1 LINNYPQISIFK
13 CQFKFPVKIDKIV
26 KILKT
31 VTILKPD
38 DWHLHLREGIVLK
51 NIIKFTAENFG
62 RAIIMPNTKKPITSI
77 SQAIS
82 YKQSISESLPENS
95 NFQPLMTIYLTDKTN
110 KDELIKGFDND
121 IFFAAKL
128 YPANATT
135 NSSYGV
141 KKIENLYSIFE
152 SMQDNGIPLLIHGEV
167 TDNEVDIFD
176 REEVFINRELSP
188 LVQRFPKLKIVLEH
202 ITTSYAVDFVQE
214 NNIGA
219 TITPH
224 HLHINRNA
232 MFFGGLN
239 SDFYCLPVAKREKN
253 RIALRK
259 AATSGKECFFLG
271 TDSAPHLREWKAFCG
286 CAGIFNSPVA
296 LVSYLTVFE
305 EENALHN
312 FEKFA
317 SLNGPNFY
325 NLNPNTEKLKFVS
338 KPNKIKEFIDVYEE
352 EKIIGKIKPFH
363 AGETLNWIL
372 EKTI

>member
-1 LINNYPQISIFK
+1 M
-13 CQFKFPVKIDKIV
+13 
-26 KILKT
+26 KT
-31 VTILKPD
+31 LTILKPD

-51 NIIKFTAENFG
+51 NIIKFSSQYFG
-62 RAIIMPNTKKPITSI
+62 RAIVMPNTKNPITSI
-77 SQAIS
+77 NKAIS
-82 YKQSISESLPENS
+82 YKKNIFEVLPKNS
-95 NFQPLMTIYLTDKTN
+95 KFSPLLTIYLTDETN
-110 KDELIKGFDND
+110 KDELVRGFKNNV
-121 IFFAAKL
+121 FFAAKL

-135 NSSYGV
+135 NSRHGV
-141 KKIENLYSIFE
+141 KNIESLYKIFE
-152 SMQDNGIPLLIHGEV
+152 SMQESGMPLLIHGEV
-167 TDNEVDIFD
+167 TDADVDIFD
-176 REEVFINRELSP
+176 REEVFIDRELLP
-188 LVQRFPKLKIVLEH
+188 LVKRFPKLKIVLEH

-239 SDFYCLPVAKREKN
+239 SDFYCLPVAKRENN

-271 TDSAPHLREWKAFCG
+271 TDSAPHLRKWKAFCG

-296 LVSYLTVFE
+296 IESYLSVFE
-305 EENALHN
+305 EENALDH

-325 NLNPNTEKLKFVS
+325 NLPPNKEKLKLVS
-338 KPNKIKEFIDVYEE
+338 KPNKILEFIDVIEE
-352 EKIIGKIKPFH
+352 NNIVGKIKPFH
-363 AGETLNWIL
+363 AGETLNWKVEEIVN
-372 EKTI
+372 